1 MISFRFLCSLALT
14 ALCTAQT
21 LSYTYD
27 PAGRVSTVTYSN
39 GKVVSLV
46 YDPAGNLLRRLVIS
60 PVAGAAPTVAS
71 GAVVNAASF
80 LGGPIAPGELVTLF
94 GTGIGPTKLAN
105 YTLASPTFVDTLT
118 GDTSVLFDGVPAPLI
133 YASTA
138 QTTAIVPYSVAGKTT
153 TQMVVVF
160 QGRASTPLALPVTQ
174 AAPALFSSDSSGKGN
189 GAILNQDNS
198 INSPANPA
206 AKGSVVILYG
216 TGEGQTEPK
225 GVDGR
230 IAATVFPKPVLPVKV
245 TIGNQEAQVQYA
257 GAGPF
262 QVAGVFQINA
272 VVPAGVASGAVPVV
286 VTVGTAASQPGLT
299 VSVR

>member
-1 MISFRFLCSLALT
+1 LISFRFLCSLALT